1 MSNHLEQI
9 TKPKARAPILAIV
22 GYPGSGKT
30 SLAATF
36 PNPIFIQTDDNS
48 ETVFTA
54 WPDDMQPAF
63 MPKIPRA
70 NLKRNIRPSEVVLEQ
85 LRELATK
92 PHDFKTVVFDTATSL
107 NLLLEEEITVFDPA
121 GAENVADASGGFHK
135 GYKTVATK
143 HAKIRNA
150 CEELR
155 KRGMSVV
162 FLCHT
167 AIHKIKNSPD
177 LPECTVYG
185 IDMHPDSRPYYVN
198 HSDAVLYLKQLDYH
212 KGLEQDKKG
221 KTTKLAKLKKSN
233 ERILV
238 TSSDGVF
245 GFVDAKNCFSM
256 PNEITVPHMVNP
268 ILQYIKWY
276 GVEPLPEVQDEI
288 INEEELEEN
297 GN

>member
-1 MSNHLEQI
+1 MSNYLEQI
-9 TKPKARAPILAIV
+9 TKPKSRPPILAIV
-22 GYPGSGKT
+22 GYPGTGKT

-36 PNPIFIQTDDNS
+36 PAPIFIQTDDNS
-48 ETVFTA
+48 ETVFSA
-54 WPDDMQPAF
+54 WADEDKPAF

-70 NLKRNIRPSEVVLEQ
+70 NLKRNVRPSEVVLEQ

-92 PHDFKTVVFDTATSL
+92 QHDFKTVVFDTATSL
-107 NLLLEEEITVFDPA
+107 NLLLEEEVTVFDPKQ
-121 GAENVADASGGFHK
+121 AENIADASGGFHK

-143 HAKIRNA
+143 HAKIRHA

-167 AIHKIKNSPD
+167 AVHKIKNSPD

-185 IDMHPDSRPYYVN
+185 IDMHQDSRPYYVN

-212 KGLEQDKKG
+212 KGLEQDNKG
-221 KTTKLAKLKKSN
+221 KTTKAAKLKKSN

-245 GFVDAKNCFSM
+245 GFVDAKNCFNM
-256 PNEITVPHMVNP
+256 PNEIEVKPMANP

-276 GVEPLPEVQDEI
+276 GVEQI
-288 INEEELEEN
+288 INEEEEREEN
-297 GN
+297 AEV